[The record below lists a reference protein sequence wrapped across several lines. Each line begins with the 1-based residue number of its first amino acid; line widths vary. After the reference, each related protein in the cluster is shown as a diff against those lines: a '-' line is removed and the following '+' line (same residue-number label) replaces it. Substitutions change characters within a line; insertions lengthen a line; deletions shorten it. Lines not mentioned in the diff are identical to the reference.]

1 MLQNNYCKTMQTKR
15 LTFNEYP
22 LLLRQIERPP
32 KFLDISGAPIPSDD
46 YKFLCVVGARDF
58 TQYGADTCKH
68 LVAGLKGYPII
79 IVSGLALGI
88 DSIAHEVAIENGIRT
103 ISFPGS
109 GLKESSIYPPSHLN
123 LAKRIIGSGNTLVS
137 AFEPEQ
143 ESTLW
148 TFPSRNRIMAGI
160 SHATL
165 IIEGRV
171 GSGTLITAEHA
182 LGFNRDVFIV
192 PGSIFSETSYAPHL
206 LYKEGAIPVTSSREI
221 LVELGLAEPEPPI
234 IKIKKKRPWYKN
246 KGDHKGNLFR
256 NLLQTNNA
264 NLLAGQQSSK
274 QNISGQSG
282 DSEIFKQTTGIDT
295 SYLST
300 EEKTIL
306 KALEFSPL
314 STTNIIER
322 TSLSPVKLNVLLSKL
337 ELQDLIKKDGEKF
350 RVCGRFPIR

>member
-1 MLQNNYCKTMQTKR
+1 MQTKR

-22 LLLRQIERPP
+22 LLLRQIHHPP

-58 TQYGADTCKH
+58 TQYGADTCRH
-68 LVAGLKGYPII
+68 LVAGLKGYPVV
-79 IVSGLALGI
+79 IVSGLAIGI
-88 DSIAHEVAIENGIRT
+88 DSIAHEVAMENEIRT

-182 LGFNRDVFIV
+182 LGFNRDVLIV

-206 LYKEGAIPVTSSREI
+206 LYKQGAIPVTSSREI

-234 IKIKKKRPWYKN
+234 IKIKKKRPWYKGRSDVKSSN
-246 KGDHKGNLFR
+246 RLNLGSTTKKGPDAQIHQIENTKKEAINLSHEER
-256 NLLQTNNA
+256 A
-264 NLLAGQQSSK
+264 IIEALA
-274 QNISGQSG
+274 
-282 DSEIFKQTTGIDT
+282 F
-295 SYLST
+295 
-300 EEKTIL
+300 
-306 KALEFSPL
+306 APL
-314 STTNIIER
+314 STTTLIEK

-350 RVCGRFPIR
+350 RVCGKVNR

>member
-1 MLQNNYCKTMQTKR
+1 MQTKR

-22 LLLRQIERPP
+22 LLLRQIHHPP

-58 TQYGADTCKH
+58 TQYGADTCRH
-68 LVAGLKGYPII
+68 LVAGLKGYPVV
-79 IVSGLALGI
+79 IVSGLAIGI
-88 DSIAHEVAIENGIRT
+88 DSIAHEVALENGIKT

-123 LAKRIIGSGNTLVS
+123 LAKRIIESGNTLVS

-221 LVELGLAEPEPPI
+221 LVELGLEKPEPPI
-234 IKIKKKRPWYKN
+234 VKVKKKRPWYKGR
-246 KGDHKGNLFR
+246 GDAKGNNIL
-256 NLLQTNNA
+256 NLGSGAKKGSNLPTQEIENA
-264 NLLAGQQSSK
+264 KKEAVNLSHEERAIIEALA
-274 QNISGQSG
+274 
-282 DSEIFKQTTGIDT
+282 F
-295 SYLST
+295 
-300 EEKTIL
+300 
-306 KALEFSPL
+306 APL
-314 STTNIIER
+314 STTVLIEK
-322 TSLSPVKLNVLLSKL
+322 TSLSPVKMNVLLSKL

-350 RVCGRFPIR
+350 RVCGKVFV

>member
-46 YKFLCVVGARDF
+46 YKFLCVVGAREF
-58 TQYGADTCKH
+58 SQYGADTCKH
-68 LVAGLKGYPII
+68 LVAGLKGYPIV

-192 PGSIFSETSYAPHL
+192 PGSIFSEASYAPHL

-234 IKIKKKRPWYKN
+234 IKIKKKRPWYKGRGDVKSN
-246 KGDHKGNLFR
+246 NHLNLNSGAKKGSDVQSQQNEAIKKETINLSHEER
-256 NLLQTNNA
+256 A
-264 NLLAGQQSSK
+264 IIEVLA
-274 QNISGQSG
+274 
-282 DSEIFKQTTGIDT
+282 F
-295 SYLST
+295 
-300 EEKTIL
+300 
-306 KALEFSPL
+306 APL
-314 STTNIIER
+314 STTALIEK